1 MGNWGDISWPI
12 SMFLSIL
19 SVCIVSLRM
28 VKMYFQYKKT
38 RKEAELVH
46 EKDMKLQEREYDQ
59 NREERLHGWACEKTK
74 ENQEKEIES
83 LKKQLEQSRKG
94 EALLDVDRIAFL
106 MYVLSNKKDVSLD
119 MEKLSKE
126 IESFKS
132 IYKDFE
138 KYLKTNQ

>member
-1 MGNWGDISWPI
+1 MEGFWNMQWPV

-19 SVCIVSLRM
+19 SVCIVSLMM
-28 VKMYFQYKKT
+28 VGMYFRYKKT

-46 EKDMKLQEREYDQ
+46 EKDMKLREREYDQ
-59 NREERLHGWACEKTK
+59 NREERLHRWACEKMK
-74 ENQEKEIES
+74 EHLEKEIES
-83 LKKQLEQSRKG
+83 LKKQLEQSQKG
-94 EALLDVDRIAFL
+94 GNTLDVDRIAFL
-106 MYVLSNKKDVSLD
+106 MYVLSNKKDASLD

-126 IESFKS
+126 IENFKS

>member
-1 MGNWGDISWPI
+1 MEGFLSMQWPI
-12 SMFLSIL
+12 SLFLSIL
-19 SVCIVSLRM
+19 SVCFFSLMM
-28 VKMYFQYKKT
+28 VKMYFRYKKT
-38 RKEAELVH
+38 GKKAELEY

-59 NREERLHGWACEKTK
+59 KREERLHGWACEKTK
-74 ENQEKEIES
+74 ENLEKEIES
-83 LKKQLEQSRKG
+83 LKKQLEQSQKR
-94 EALLDVDRIAFL
+94 EAPLDVDRIAFL
-106 MYVLSNKKDVSLD
+106 MYVLSNKKDASLD

>member
-1 MGNWGDISWPI
+1 MGNWGDICWPV

-19 SVCIVSLRM
+19 SVCIVSLIM
-28 VKMYFQYKKT
+28 VGMYFRYKKT

-46 EKDMKLQEREYDQ
+46 EKDMKLREREYDQ
-59 NREERLHGWACEKTK
+59 NREERLHRWACEKMK
-74 ENQEKEIES
+74 ENLEKEIES
-83 LKKQLEQSRKG
+83 LKKQLEQSQKR

-106 MYVLSNKKDVSLD
+106 MYVLSNKKDASFD